1 MPRYA
6 EVPAGTISLQ
16 RGIVNR
22 LRLTAWKLRRQRRAP
37 GDMGGGYSVH
47 QEFGRWTI
55 RPNSGWRSRRWITP
69 PTYAAS
75 TEDAV
80 CDYAAANLI

>member
-1 MPRYA
+1 
-6 EVPAGTISLQ
+6 VQLS
-16 RGIVNR
+16 IVNQ
-22 LRLTAWKLRRQRRAP
+22 LRRTAWKLRRPRRAP
-37 GDMGGGYSVH
+37 GDTGGGYTVH

-69 PTYAAS
+69 PTYTAS

-80 CDYAAANLI
+80 FDYASAHLI